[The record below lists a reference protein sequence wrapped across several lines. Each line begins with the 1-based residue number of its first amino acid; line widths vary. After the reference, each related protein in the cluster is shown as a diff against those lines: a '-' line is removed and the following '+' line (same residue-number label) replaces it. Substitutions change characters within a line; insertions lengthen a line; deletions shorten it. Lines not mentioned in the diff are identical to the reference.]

1 MGWILYHF
9 LHNTASR
16 IFIKIIWSNLHQRWS
31 FLCQHCHPWQ
41 HHEWLHEDLV
51 GVCFRQIWIQK
62 VFFSDISVCHGLCSI
77 FIVSPESGGEHHCCQ
92 GLLFSLDVCPL
103 LQLSRWYFLLY
114 SLQACAWIALACTVE
129 NTFVS
134 LRLNPVLFLGVY
146 VILAAEILNA
156 FGPDHYQANFGL
168 YFTHYI
174 ILFLAAVSYQSK
186 IFLRVKIRN
195 IFGSK
200 NVKYFSVCQNWLHW
214 TLHNGW
220 LYCYYWTYCGQPH
233 TNQELHQQHSETD
246 RSYFLYWLKI

>member
-1 MGWILYHF
+1 M
-9 LHNTASR
+9 
-16 IFIKIIWSNLHQRWS
+16 
-31 FLCQHCHPWQ
+31 
-41 HHEWLHEDLV
+41 
-51 GVCFRQIWIQK
+51 
-62 VFFSDISVCHGLCSI
+62 
-77 FIVSPESGGEHHCCQ
+77 
-92 GLLFSLDVCPL
+92 SLK
-103 LQLSRWYFLLY
+103 
-114 SLQACAWIALACTVE
+114 
-129 NTFVS
+129 
-134 LRLNPVLFLGVY
+134 LNPVLFSGVY

-246 RSYFLYWLKI
+246 RSHFLY